1 MAAALIRG
9 EHLRTRCLAQTR
21 SEREK
26 MFRKKASDASETAG
40 PAPVPA
46 PVQRLEPAVEEEPKP
61 PVRRATAIPA
71 RPLNNPGFA
80 VDAGRRTTTEA
91 SPPPPVAASVR
102 DKCLLIGK
110 QVTLKGEVP
119 ACEKVIVEGEAE
131 LQLSG
136 CRSLQVG
143 TLGVFRGRAEV
154 AEADIAGLFEGEI
167 VARERLSVRS
177 TARMSG
183 KISYGQIII
192 EAGGRVSGEIIG
204 LQPAAGTTAPAAAE
218 TRPQPEDAAA
228 AEGEVAAAPA
238 EAEVPASV
246 RLSFAADDRP

>member
-1 MAAALIRG
+1 
-9 EHLRTRCLAQTR
+9 
-21 SEREK
+21 
-26 MFRKKASDASETAG
+26 MFRKKAADAVETAE

-46 PVQRLEPAVEEEPKP
+46 PLQRLEPAAEEPKP
-61 PVRRATAIPA
+61 PVRRAAAIPA
-71 RPLNNPGFA
+71 RPLNNPGFGG
-80 VDAGRRTTTEA
+80 DAGRRATDA
-91 SPPPPVAASVR
+91 SLPPPVAATVR

-110 QVTLKGEVP
+110 QLKLRGEVP
-119 ACEKVIVEGEAE
+119 ACEKVLVEGEAE

-183 KISYGQIII
+183 KISYGQIVI
-192 EAGGRVSGEIIG
+192 EAGGRVSGEMIG
-204 LQPAAGTTAPAAAE
+204 LQPPAGTTLPAAAGMH
-218 TRPQPEDAAA
+218 PEDAAA
-228 AEGEVAAAPA
+228 AQGDSPAAAAPA
-238 EAEVPASV
+238 EAEVQEPPASA
-246 RLSFAADDRP
+246 RLSLTADDRP

>member
-1 MAAALIRG
+1 
-9 EHLRTRCLAQTR
+9 
-21 SEREK
+21 
-26 MFRKKASDASETAG
+26 MFRKKAPDADETAG

-46 PVQRLEPAVEEEPKP
+46 PVQRLEPVVEEEPKP
-61 PVRRATAIPA
+61 PARRAAAIPA

-80 VDAGRRTTTEA
+80 VDAGRRAADA
-91 SPPPPVAASVR
+91 SPAQPVAATVR

-110 QVTLKGEVP
+110 QVKLKGEVP
-119 ACEKVIVEGEAE
+119 ACDKVMVEGEAE

-136 CRSLQVG
+136 CRILQVG
-143 TLGVFRGRAEV
+143 ALGVFRGRAEV

-167 VARERLSVRS
+167 VASERLSVRS
-177 TARMSG
+177 TARMNG

-204 LQPAAGTTAPAAAE
+204 LQPAAGTTVQPPATTPPGE
-218 TRPQPEDAAA
+218 AAA
-228 AEGEVAAAPA
+228 AEGAGPAAAAPT
-238 EAEVPASV
+238 EPEPQPAPSSV

>member
-1 MAAALIRG
+1 
-9 EHLRTRCLAQTR
+9 
-21 SEREK
+21 
-26 MFRKKASDASETAG
+26 MFRKKAPDAGETAG

-46 PVQRLEPAVEEEPKP
+46 PVQRLEPVVEEEPKP
-61 PVRRATAIPA
+61 PVRRTAAIPA
-71 RPLNNPGFA
+71 RPLSNPGFTG
-80 VDAGRRTTTEA
+80 DAGRRAAEA

-119 ACEKVIVEGEAE
+119 ACDKVVVEGEAE

-136 CRSLQVG
+136 CRTLQVG

-154 AEADIAGLFEGEI
+154 AEADIAGVFEGEI

-183 KISYGQIII
+183 KISYGQIVI

-204 LQPAAGTTAPAAAE
+204 LQPAAGATVPAAAE
-218 TRPQPEDAAA
+218 MRPQPEDAAA
-228 AEGEVAAAPA
+228 AEGDVAAAPA
-238 EAEVPASV
+238 EAEAPASV

>member
-1 MAAALIRG
+1 
-9 EHLRTRCLAQTR
+9 
-21 SEREK
+21 
-26 MFRKKASDASETAG
+26 MFRKKASDSGETAG

-46 PVQRLEPAVEEEPKP
+46 PLQRLEPVVEEEPKP
-61 PVRRATAIPA
+61 PVRRAAIPA
-71 RPLNNPGFA
+71 RPLNNPGFS
-80 VDAGRRTTTEA
+80 VDAGRRAPEA
-91 SPPPPVAASVR
+91 SAPLPVAATVR

-110 QVTLKGEVP
+110 QVKLKGEVP
-119 ACEKVIVEGEAE
+119 ACDKVVVEGEAE

-136 CRSLQVG
+136 CRTLQVG

-154 AEADIAGLFEGEI
+154 VEADIAGVFEGEI
-167 VARERLSVRS
+167 IARERLSVRS

-204 LQPAAGTTAPAAAE
+204 LQPPAGTTMPPAVETLAGDATAVEGEAAA
-218 TRPQPEDAAA
+218 
-228 AEGEVAAAPA
+228 VPA